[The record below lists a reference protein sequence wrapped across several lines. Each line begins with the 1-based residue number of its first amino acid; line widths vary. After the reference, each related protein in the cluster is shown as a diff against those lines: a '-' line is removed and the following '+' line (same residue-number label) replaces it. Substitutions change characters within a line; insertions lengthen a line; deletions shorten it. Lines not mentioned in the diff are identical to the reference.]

1 MNKHLYRFLHVAI
14 WAFMFLSP
22 MTYLRGNGM
31 SMLHYLMNCMSPLLM
46 MVVFYVNYFWLTPK
60 YFVIGKRR
68 YYTLINLVMVVAF
81 GIVLHN
87 WVGFTNSLFLPIKIG
102 PALRE
107 TSIDSFFFVMRDILS
122 LAMSAAV
129 ATAIILAQRIQHN
142 EEARLEVEAA
152 RSEVELKNLRS
163 QINPHFLLNTL
174 NNIYALTAFDQKRA
188 QDAIKQLSEL
198 LRHML
203 YDNQFDMVPLQN
215 EVMFV
220 ESYVSL
226 MKIRLPKQVD
236 VQFINDVKDTELKI
250 TPLLFVPLVENAFK
264 HGVSQS
270 EPSFVHIRIE
280 QQEKPS
286 MLICSITNSNYPKS
300 THDRSGHGIG
310 LEQTQK
316 RLDLSYPNRYEWVK
330 GVSDDGKIYT
340 STIKIK
346 L

>member
-1 MNKHLYRFLHVAI
+1 
-14 WAFMFLSP
+14 
-22 MTYLRGNGM
+22 
-31 SMLHYLMNCMSPLLM
+31 MSPFLM

-60 YFVIGKRR
+60 CFVIGKRR
-68 YYTLINLVMVVAF
+68 YYMLVNFIMVVVF
-81 GIVLHN
+81 GIFLHN
-87 WVGFTNSLFLPIKIG
+87 WVGFTNSLFMPIHIG

-107 TSIDSFFFVMRDILS
+107 TSIDTFFFIMRDILS

-129 ATAIILAQRIQHN
+129 ATAIILARRIQHN

-203 YDNQFDMVPLQN
+203 YDNQFDQVPMQN
-215 EVMFV
+215 EVQFI

-236 VQFINDVKDTELKI
+236 VQFTNNVNDTDLKI
-250 TPLLFVPLVENAFK
+250 APLLFVPLVENAFK

-270 EPSFVHIRIE
+270 EPSFVHIKIE
-280 QQEKPS
+280 YQESPS
-286 MLICSITNSNYPKS
+286 ELICSISNSNYPKS

-316 RLDLSYPNRYEWVK
+316 RLDLSYPNRYEWEK

>member
-1 MNKHLYRFLHVAI
+1 
-14 WAFMFLSP
+14 
-22 MTYLRGNGM
+22 M
-31 SMLHYLMNCMSPLLM
+31 SMLHYLMNCMSPFLM

-87 WVGFTNSLFLPIKIG
+87 WVGFTNSLFMPIQVG
-102 PALRE
+102 PAMRE
-107 TSIDSFFFVMRDILS
+107 TSIDTFFFIMRDILS

-129 ATAIILAQRIQHN
+129 ATAIILAARLQHN
-142 EEARLEVEAA
+142 EDARLEAEAA

-188 QDAIKQLSEL
+188 QDAIKQLSEM

-203 YDNQFDMVPLQN
+203 YDNQFDQVPLQN
-215 EVMFV
+215 EIQFI

-226 MKIRLPKQVD
+226 MKIRLPRQVD
-236 VQFINDVKDTELKI
+236 VQFSNQVKNADQKI

-270 EPSFVHIRIE
+270 EPSFVHIKIE
-280 QQEKPS
+280 QTDSPS
-286 MLICSITNSNYPKS
+286 MLICSISNSNNPKS
-300 THDRSGHGIG
+300 TQDRSGHGIG

-340 STIKIK
+340 STIKIS